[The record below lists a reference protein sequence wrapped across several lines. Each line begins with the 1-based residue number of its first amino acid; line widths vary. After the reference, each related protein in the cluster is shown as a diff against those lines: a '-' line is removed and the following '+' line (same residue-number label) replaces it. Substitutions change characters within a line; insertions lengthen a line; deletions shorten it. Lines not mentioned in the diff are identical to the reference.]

1 MILSKLDSQ
10 LLMQS
15 VPITTKVVSLNP
27 THSQVYSI
35 QHYVIKFVR
44 NLLQVGGFLWVLQF
58 PPPIKKTDC
67 HDISEILLKVG
78 LNTITRTPCI
88 CIECIFTINKLTNLG
103 KASKFSARLTLFLIS
118 ASNKFCCMIPS
129 SNTALVC
136 RSVRFPVLLSI
147 LNPKKV
153 MLCWSGLKNRYG

>member
-1 MILSKLDSQ
+1 VVMILSKLDSQ

-88 CIECIFTINKLTNLG
+88 CIECIFTINKLT
-103 KASKFSARLTLFLIS
+103 TL
-118 ASNKFCCMIPS
+118 
-129 SNTALVC
+129 
-136 RSVRFPVLLSI
+136 VRHQNFQPD
-147 LNPKKV
+147 
-153 MLCWSGLKNRYG
+153 